1 MPSEN
6 TLKDAHKV
14 NEPKILNSWI
24 LLNAPCNIQ
33 REKLIWL
40 KELRDIPQLGCVAL
54 GYLGDFVTMDE
65 RLEIKAAPWKKL
77 KADLHG
83 CAAQSHWNNQKS
95 GHSAANPQK
104 RILPG
109 KEPYLKLLLQA
120 PNGHSRPQSL
130 SLQKCINCH
139 DRKILR
145 LAHRRSSGRRGH
157 PL

>member
-24 LLNAPCNIQ
+24 LLNAPCNIR

-77 KADLHG
+77 KADLHVV
-83 CAAQSHWNNQKS
+83 
-95 GHSAANPQK
+95 
-104 RILPG
+104 
-109 KEPYLKLLLQA
+109 
-120 PNGHSRPQSL
+120 
-130 SLQKCINCH
+130 
-139 DRKILR
+139 LR
-145 LAHRRSSGRRGH
+145 SPTGTIKNLGIQQPTHGSESFRERNRT
-157 PL
+157 